1 MIVGEGVYASKKKRL
16 FGIFG
21 SMILVYGICFAP
33 GTFLSSFLTIIGPPS
48 QLIISAVIL
57 FFLAIILS
65 PVVQSYFRPEINSVI
80 VNIIYHKIMHKPD
93 HNLTVKR
100 D

>member
-1 MIVGEGVYASKKKRL
+1 SMIVGESVYASKKKRL

-33 GTFLSSFLTIIGPPS
+33 ATFLSSFLAIIDSPN

-80 VNIIYHKIMHKPD
+80 VNIICHKMKHKPG
-93 HNLTVKR
+93 HNLTV
-100 D
+100 